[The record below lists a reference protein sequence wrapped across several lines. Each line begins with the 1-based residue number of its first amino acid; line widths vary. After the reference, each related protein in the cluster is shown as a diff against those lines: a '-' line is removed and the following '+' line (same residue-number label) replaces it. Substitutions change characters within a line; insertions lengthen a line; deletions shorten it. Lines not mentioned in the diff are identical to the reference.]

1 MVLSNADKIRFA
13 EVEDRITSEFGDSDT
28 MDFLEYLKQQAV
40 ENRLRQVRQDSLEE
54 SIEFLVNECGEL
66 QKEVNEYRQQEETKL
81 THALKVNFKKLSHT
95 AITPTKAHTTD
106 AGFDLYA
113 DEATIITYGETVA
126 VKTNIAIE
134 LPEGYV
140 ADVRPRSGL
149 TLNTGLRVHYGTIDA
164 GYRDGIGII
173 CENGNHEYARESDG
187 AIINMMFTD
196 DVDSRQRLYD
206 TSIEY
211 TNKSD
216 IAVVRGQKIAQ
227 LVILPIPEITLQEV
241 TELSDSDRGVNGFG
255 STGV

>member
-1 MVLSNADKIRFA
+1 MTLSNADKIRFA
-13 EVEDRITSEFGDSDT
+13 EVEDRITREFGDSDT
-28 MDFLEYLKQQAV
+28 MDFLEHLKQQDA
-40 ENRLRQVRQDSLEE
+40 ENDLRQDSLEE

-81 THALKVNFKKLSHT
+81 ILNFKKLSPT

-113 DEATIITYGETVA
+113 DEDVILKYGETTA
-126 VKTNIAIE
+126 ILTNIAIE

-149 TLNTGLRVHYGTIDA
+149 TLNTGLRVHYGTIDS
-164 GYRDGIGII
+164 GYRNGIGII
-173 CENGNHEYARESDG
+173 CENGDHG
-187 AIINMMFTD
+187 ALCNRT
-196 DVDSRQRLYD
+196 
-206 TSIEY
+206 
-211 TNKSD
+211 
-216 IAVVRGQKIAQ
+216 VRIKKGQKIAQ

-241 TELSDSDRGVNGFG
+241 NELSDSDRGVNGFG

>member
-1 MVLSNADKIRFA
+1 MTLSNADKLRFI
-13 EVEDRITSEFGDSDT
+13 EVEDRITREFGDSDT
-28 MDFLEYLKQQAV
+28 MDFLEYLKQQGV
-40 ENRLRQVRQDSLEE
+40 ENDLRQDSLEE

-81 THALKVNFKKLSHT
+81 ILNFKKLSPT

-113 DEATIITYGETVA
+113 DEEVTLLKGETLA

-140 ADVRPRSGL
+140 ADVRPRSGW
-149 TLNTGLRVHYGTIDA
+149 TLNTSLRVQYGTIDA
-164 GYRDGIGII
+164 GYREGIGII
-173 CENGNHEYARESDG
+173 CELARDDG
-187 AIINMMFTD
+187 MMIPKGMK
-196 DVDSRQRLYD
+196 L
-206 TSIEY
+206 
-211 TNKSD
+211 
-216 IAVVRGQKIAQ
+216 AQ

-255 STGV
+255 STGT

>member
-1 MVLSNADKIRFA
+1 MTLSNADKLRFA
-13 EVEDRITSEFGDSDT
+13 EVEDRITREFGDSDT
-28 MDFLEYLKQQAV
+28 MDFLEYLGQQAV
-40 ENRLRQVRQDSLEE
+40 ENRLGQVRQDSLEE

-81 THALKVNFKKLSHT
+81 ILNFKKLSPT

-113 DEATIITYGETVA
+113 DEDVVLKYGETA
-126 VKTNIAIE
+126 AIKTNIAIE

-149 TLNTGLRVHYGTIDA
+149 TLNTGLRVHYGTVDS

-173 CENGNHEYARESDG
+173 CENGSHVQNDENNKNRIYKVASGTLHHASIWEQEV
-187 AIINMMFTD
+187 IIIK
-196 DVDSRQRLYD
+196 Q
-206 TSIEY
+206 
-211 TNKSD
+211 
-216 IAVVRGQKIAQ
+216 GQKIAQ
-227 LVILPIPEITLQEV
+227 LVILPIPAITLQEV

-255 STGV
+255 STGI

>member
-1 MVLSNADKIRFA
+1 MTLSNADKLRFA
-13 EVEDRITSEFGDSDT
+13 EVEDGITRGFGDSDT
-28 MDFLEYLKQQAV
+28 MDFLEYLKQQDV
-40 ENRLRQVRQDSLEE
+40 ENDLRQDSLEE

-81 THALKVNFKKLSHT
+81 ILNFKKLSPT

-113 DEATIITYGETVA
+113 DEEVILKYGETTA
-126 VKTNIAIE
+126 ILTNISIE

-149 TLNTGLRVHYGTIDA
+149 TLYSRLRVHYGTVDS
-164 GYRDGIGII
+164 GYRNGIGII
-173 CENGNHEYARESDG
+173 AENGDHG
-187 AIINMMFTD
+187 KLGGLT
-196 DVDSRQRLYD
+196 
-206 TSIEY
+206 
-211 TNKSD
+211 
-216 IAVVRGQKIAQ
+216 VRIKKGQKIAQ

-241 TELSDSDRGVNGFG
+241 EELSVSDRGVNGFG

>member
-1 MVLSNADKIRFA
+1 MTLSNTDKLRFA
-13 EVEDRITSEFGDSDT
+13 EVEDRITREFGDSDT
-28 MDFLEYLKQQAV
+28 MDFLEYLKQQDV
-40 ENRLRQVRQDSLEE
+40 ENGLRQDSLEE
-54 SIEFLVNECGEL
+54 SIEFLVNECSEL

-81 THALKVNFKKLSHT
+81 ILNFKKLSHT

-113 DEATIITYGETVA
+113 DEDVTLKYGETVA
-126 VKTNIAIE
+126 IKTNIAIE

-149 TLNTGLRVHYGTIDA
+149 TLNTGFRVHYGTVDS

-173 CENGNHEYARESDG
+173 CENGSHIQNDENGKKRVYMAASGTLSNASTWEQEILFVPKGS
-187 AIINMMFTD
+187 
-196 DVDSRQRLYD
+196 
-206 TSIEY
+206 
-211 TNKSD
+211 
-216 IAVVRGQKIAQ
+216 KIAQ

-241 TELSDSDRGVNGFG
+241 EELSDSERGVNGFG

>member
-1 MVLSNADKIRFA
+1 MTLSNADKLRFA
-13 EVEDRITSEFGDSDT
+13 EVEDRITREFGDNDT

-40 ENRLRQVRQDSLEE
+40 ENRLRNIRQDSLEE

-81 THALKVNFKKLSHT
+81 ILNFKKLSPT

-113 DEATIITYGETVA
+113 DEDVILKYGETTA
-126 VKTNIAIE
+126 ILTNIAIE

-149 TLNTGLRVHYGTIDA
+149 TLNTGLRVHYGTVDS
-164 GYRDGIGII
+164 GYRNGIGII
-173 CENGNHEYARESDG
+173 CENGDHG
-187 AIINMMFTD
+187 ALCNRT
-196 DVDSRQRLYD
+196 
-206 TSIEY
+206 
-211 TNKSD
+211 
-216 IAVVRGQKIAQ
+216 VRIKKGQKIAQ

-241 TELSDSDRGVNGFG
+241 EELSDSDRGVNGFG